1 LPFLSHNFTISVTFA
16 GEKAWYNVMRLL
28 GGYDTSDT
36 ELLVYACTLMNKT
49 LNGLSDLDTYYDQ
62 VDAIEEQGMKD
73 IVQQCVQQFPSTS
86 TLD

>member
-1 LPFLSHNFTISVTFA
+1 
-16 GEKAWYNVMRLL
+16 MRLL

-73 IVQQCVQQFPSTS
+73 IVQQCV
-86 TLD
+86 

>member
-1 LPFLSHNFTISVTFA
+1 
-16 GEKAWYNVMRLL
+16 MRLL

-73 IVQQCVQQFPSTS
+73 IVQQYV
-86 TLD
+86 